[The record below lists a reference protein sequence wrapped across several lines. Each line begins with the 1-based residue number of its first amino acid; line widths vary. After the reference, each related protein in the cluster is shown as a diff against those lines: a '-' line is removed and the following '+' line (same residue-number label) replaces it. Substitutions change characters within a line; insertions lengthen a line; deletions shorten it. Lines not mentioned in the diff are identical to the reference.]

1 VGLVG
6 VLAFIFALLFSVMVH
21 EFGHY
26 ITAKRYGMRVTEF
39 FLGFGKRL
47 WSTQRGET
55 EFGIKAIPAGGYCR
69 ISGMS
74 PREVLP
80 LEVQERAYFR
90 AKTYQKLIVSGAGS
104 FLHFVLGFLLL
115 FLLFS
120 GVGVAKPLSTIS
132 EVVPCVPTS
141 NKCVESDPISPAKS
155 AGLLA
160 GDRIVGI
167 DGKLNLD
174 WEDISPILR
183 QSAGEEIE
191 LTIDRSGEQFSI
203 RVKLATR
210 TVEGEERGYLGIIN
224 EYGLVR
230 ENPIMAINSSI
241 NATGDLIVGSAK
253 ALVNLPAQIPSLFG
267 QTFLGEERNSDG
279 LVGIVG
285 VARATGDTVS
295 SRNLTTGEKLAT
307 FILIIASLNIFV
319 GIFNLLPILPLDGGH
334 MAIAVYEGI
343 RRQVYRLRGRAE
355 PGKVDVEKLTPITA
369 IVLVFLIILTVLL
382 LIADIFNPINLN
394 I

>member
-1 VGLVG
+1 MGLVG

-55 EFGIKAIPAGGYCR
+55 EFGVKAIPAGGYCR

-80 LEVQERAYFR
+80 PEVQERAYFR
-90 AKTYQKLIVSGAGS
+90 AKTHQKLIVSGAGS

-132 EVVPCVPTS
+132 EVVPCVPIS
-141 NKCVESDPISPAKS
+141 NQCVESDPISPAKS

-174 WEDISPILR
+174 WEEISPILR

-203 RVKLATR
+203 RVKLASR

-230 ENPIMAINSSI
+230 ENPITAINSSI

-369 IVLVFLIILTVLL
+369 VVLVFLIILTVLL